1 MAALAYLLPPL
12 SGLIAY
18 LFTSDA
24 RVRFHGLQAIVFGAA
39 WPLAVYIGSF
49 FSPVLTRAAFGL
61 GALVW
66 VALLVST
73 AFGSDLGLP
82 GLGERLRSVVSYER
96 TS

>member
-18 LFTSDA
+18 LFAADA

-39 WPLAVYIGSF
+39 WPALVYIGAIL
-49 FSPVLTRAAFGL
+49 SPLFTRAAFGF

-66 VALLVST
+66 IALLVAT
-73 AFGSDLGLP
+73 ALGSDIGLP
-82 GLGERLRSVVSYER
+82 GLAARLRHAVSYER